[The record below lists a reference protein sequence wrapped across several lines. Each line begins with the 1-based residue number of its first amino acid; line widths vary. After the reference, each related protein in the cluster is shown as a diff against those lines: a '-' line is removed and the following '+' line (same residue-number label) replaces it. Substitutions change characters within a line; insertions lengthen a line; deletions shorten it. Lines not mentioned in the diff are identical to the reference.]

1 MAEPERKD
9 PLSAEDTPPKSNG
22 VDKSLI
28 YSRKNENGDGGMEK
42 QGANGSSTVANNE
55 VAVTVGAPRSSEG
68 TVQSAVRNYQ
78 EKHVAKNRVDSVRHA
93 SKGPGSPERTMP
105 KKATLIQ
112 VESDDDVEEW
122 PEVPLINSKDQIS
135 TQDLQEEEEAQ
146 AMEDP
151 ECSGRLSPDEG
162 EDDGATILEHN
173 ELFLKHKVRQKDTL
187 AGLAVKYKVSISD
200 IKRANGYQTD
210 SALYGKEWVIIPRK
224 PLPIGYV

>member
-105 KKATLIQ
+105 KKATSIQ
-112 VESDDDVEEW
+112 MTT
-122 PEVPLINSKDQIS
+122 LRNGQRCLCS
-135 TQDLQEEEEAQ
+135 T
-146 AMEDP
+146 
-151 ECSGRLSPDEG
+151 
-162 EDDGATILEHN
+162 
-173 ELFLKHKVRQKDTL
+173 LKTKSAPKICRKKKRRRRWRTQNAV
-187 AGLAVKYKVSISD
+187 AGCHQMK
-200 IKRANGYQTD
+200 
-210 SALYGKEWVIIPRK
+210 GKMMVQQQWSTMNCF
-224 PLPIGYV
+224 